1 MGAGKNF
8 LNWLQG
14 TFGGNN
20 DSPLPDFPLPVGV
33 EAPKSLENKPVKV
46 NHATKKSV
54 AKKAT
59 PAKKA
64 APKKATPKKKV
75 Q

>member
-1 MGAGKNF
+1 MGAGQNF

-20 DSPLPDFPLPVGV
+20 GPGIPDLPLPMGDK
-33 EAPKSLENKPVKV
+33 APTAKP
-46 NHATKKSV
+46 
-54 AKKAT
+54 
-59 PAKKA
+59 KKA
-64 APKKATPKKKV
+64 APKKAAPKKKE

>member
-20 DSPLPDFPLPVGV
+20 NAPDVPLPIEDK
-33 EAPKSLENKPVKV
+33 APKPVV
-46 NHATKKSV
+46 
-54 AKKAT
+54 
-59 PAKKA
+59 KKA
-64 APKKATPKKKV
+64 APKKAAPKKKE

>member
-20 DSPLPDFPLPVGV
+20 DSTLPDFPLPVGG
-33 EAPKSLENKPVKV
+33 KSPKPV
-46 NHATKKSV
+46 
-54 AKKAT
+54 
-59 PAKKA
+59 AKKA
-64 APKKATPKKKV
+64 APKKAVPKKKEA
-75 Q
+75 

>member
-14 TFGGNN
+14 TFGGNSEPGIP
-20 DSPLPDFPLPVGV
+20 DLPLPIGT
-33 EAPKSLENKPVKV
+33 EAPKAEPKKAKP
-46 NHATKKSV
+46 A

-59 PAKKA
+59 PKKA
-64 APKKATPKKKV
+64 APKKKE

>member
-20 DSPLPDFPLPVGV
+20 GPGIPDLPLPIGDK
-33 EAPKSLENKPVKV
+33 APKTEPKKAKTAVKKA
-46 NHATKKSV
+46 ATKKS
-54 AKKAT
+54 
-59 PAKKA
+59 
-64 APKKATPKKKV
+64 APKKKE

>member
-20 DSPLPDFPLPVGV
+20 DSPLPDFPLPVGA
-33 EAPKSLENKPVKV
+33 EAPKPVKK
-46 NHATKKSV
+46 ATT
-54 AKKAT
+54 KKAT

-64 APKKATPKKKV
+64 APKKKE

>member
-1 MGAGKNF
+1 MGAGQNF

-20 DSPLPDFPLPVGV
+20 GPGIPDLPLPMGDK
-33 EAPKSLENKPVKV
+33 APTAKP
-46 NHATKKSV
+46 KKD
-54 AKKAT
+54 K
-59 PAKKA
+59 PAVKKA
-64 APKKATPKKKV
+64 APKKVAPKKKE